1 MLVLIPL
8 AKKMSSYRNVS
19 MLANVSALANVSIK
33 PPYDYELVSIS
44 SISYSSLVMG
54 GNKPAGNPATSDEIC
69 NKDYLRWCVEGSAL
83 KLML

>member
-44 SISYSSLVMG
+44 SISYSSPVMG
-54 GNKPAGNPATSDEIC
+54 GIKSAGNSATSAEIC
-69 NKDYLRWCVEGSAL
+69 NID
-83 KLML
+83 

>member
-44 SISYSSLVMG
+44 SISYSSPVIG
-54 GNKPAGNPATSDEIC
+54 GELNVLGIQRPQLNYVT
-69 NKDYLRWCVEGSAL
+69 
-83 KLML
+83 